1 MSSESE
7 GSLSHLDPL
16 ADQFPMNPISLFF
29 ETMVIALA
37 NDMDCLDI
45 QDVASRYASGLVR
58 LPCYGG

>member
-1 MSSESE
+1 
-7 GSLSHLDPL
+7 
-16 ADQFPMNPISLFF
+16 MNPISLFF